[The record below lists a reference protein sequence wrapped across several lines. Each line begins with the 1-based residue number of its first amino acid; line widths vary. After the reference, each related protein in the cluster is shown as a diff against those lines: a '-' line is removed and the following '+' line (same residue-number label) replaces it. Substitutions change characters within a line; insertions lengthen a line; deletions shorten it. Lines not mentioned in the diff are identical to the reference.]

1 MSSFNKASHHDIRKI
16 RLSLHYFSSFKPEMQ
31 ILVVSDNPSL
41 EKKERKKKK
50 GIFKILQGLSII
62 GKSLS
67 RNELQFVVN

>member
-50 GIFKILQGLSII
+50 KGIF
-62 GKSLS
+62 
-67 RNELQFVVN
+67 